1 MKSCLICDDH
11 QMMLQALKGS
21 VQLSWPDAEIIL
33 AGDFPSAWLSASTR
47 PDLIL
52 CDLGMP
58 GAAPVD
64 GVRRLREAAPGSPIL
79 VVTGVE
85 DDQILLDMFELGVAG
100 FIPKV
105 SSPTILELAIRLILA
120 GGQYLPERMIKLT
133 NRPPEPNGE
142 PPRFAAGASFSKL
155 TVRQIEVLR
164 MIATGKSNKE
174 IARALCLSPAT
185 VKAHVAAVI
194 AVLGTTNRTEAAFA
208 ARNFGVI

>member
-1 MKSCLICDDH
+1 M
-11 QMMLQALKGS
+11 
-21 VQLSWPDAEIIL
+21 SWPRADITL
-33 AGDFPSAWLSASTR
+33 AGDFPSAWSSAAAG

-58 GAAPVD
+58 GAPPVE
-64 GVRRLREAAPGSPIL
+64 GVRRLRDVAPESPVL

-105 SSPTILELAIRLILA
+105 SSPTILELAMRLILA
-120 GGQYLPERMIKLT
+120 GGHYLPERMIKLT
-133 NRPPEPNGE
+133 SRLSETGSE
-142 PPRFAAGASFSKL
+142 PPTFAAGAGFSKL
-155 TVRQIEVLR
+155 TVRQIEILR

-194 AVLGTTNRTEAAFA
+194 AALGSANRTEAAFA
-208 ARNFGVI
+208 ARNLGFI

>member
-1 MKSCLICDDH
+1 MDSCLICDDH
-11 QMMLQALKGS
+11 EMMLQALRGS
-21 VQLSWPDAEIIL
+21 VLMSWPSAEITL
-33 AGDFPSAWLSASTR
+33 ASDFPSAWSSAVAR

-64 GVRRLREAAPGSPIL
+64 GIRRLREAAPESSVL

-105 SSPTILELAIRLILA
+105 ASPTILELAMRLILA
-120 GGQYLPERMIKLT
+120 GGRYLPERMIELT
-133 NRPPEPNGE
+133 GRLSGTNSDQSP
-142 PPRFAAGASFSKL
+142 FAAGANFSKL

-194 AVLGTTNRTEAAFA
+194 AAMGSANRTEAAFA

>member
-1 MKSCLICDDH
+1 
-11 QMMLQALKGS
+11 
-21 VQLSWPDAEIIL
+21 
-33 AGDFPSAWLSASTR
+33 
-47 PDLIL
+47 
-52 CDLGMP
+52 MP
-58 GAAPVD
+58 GATPVE

-79 VVTGVE
+79 VVTGIE
-85 DDQILLDMFELGVAG
+85 DDQVLLDMFDLGVAG
-100 FIPKV
+100 FVPKI

-120 GGQYLPERMIKLT
+120 GGQYLPERMVKLT
-133 NRPPEPNGE
+133 TRPPGANGE

-174 IARALCLSPAT
+174 IARALSLSPAT

-194 AVLGTTNRTEAAFA
+194 AALGTTNRTEAAFA

>member
-1 MKSCLICDDH
+1 MNNCLICDDH

-21 VQLSWPDAEIIL
+21 VQLSWPDTEIIL
-33 AGDFPSAWLSASTR
+33 ASDFPSAWSSAAAH

-64 GVRRLREAAPGSPIL
+64 GIQRLREVAPESPIL
-79 VVTGVE
+79 VVTGTE
-85 DDQILLDMFELGVAG
+85 DDQLLINMFALGVAG

-105 SSPTILELAIRLILA
+105 SNPTILELAMRLVLA
-120 GGQYLPERMIKLT
+120 GGHYLPERMIQLT
-133 NRPPEPNGE
+133 EGAGQANRTASN
-142 PPRFAAGASFSKL
+142 FAANAHFSKL
-155 TVRQIEVLR
+155 TLRQIEVLR
-164 MIATGKSNKE
+164 MISTGKSNKE

-194 AVLGTTNRTEAAFA
+194 AAMGSTNRTEAAFA
-208 ARNFGVI
+208 ARNFGLI

>member
-1 MKSCLICDDH
+1 MF
-11 QMMLQALKGS
+11 
-21 VQLSWPDAEIIL
+21 WPQAEIIL
-33 AGDFPSAWLSASTR
+33 ASDFPSAWSAAAAR

-58 GAAPVD
+58 GAAPVE
-64 GVRRLREAAPGSPIL
+64 GVRRLREAAPESPVL

-120 GGQYLPERMIKLT
+120 GGHYLPERMIKLT
-133 NRPPEPNGE
+133 SRLSETGSVPTALATGDT
-142 PPRFAAGASFSKL
+142 FSKL
-155 TVRQIEVLR
+155 TVRQIEILR

-194 AVLGTTNRTEAAFA
+194 AALGTANRTEAAFA
-208 ARNFGVI
+208 ARNLGVI

>member
-1 MKSCLICDDH
+1 M
-11 QMMLQALKGS
+11 
-21 VQLSWPDAEIIL
+21 SWPRAEITL
-33 AGDFPSAWLSASTR
+33 AGDFPSAWSSAAAG

-58 GAAPVD
+58 GAGPVE
-64 GVRRLREAAPGSPIL
+64 GIRRLREVAPGSPVL

-105 SSPTILELAIRLILA
+105 SSPTILELAMRLILA
-120 GGQYLPERMIKLT
+120 GGRYLPERMIKLT
-133 NRPPEPNGE
+133 SRLSETGSE
-142 PPRFAAGASFSKL
+142 PPTFAAGAGFSKL
-155 TVRQIEVLR
+155 TVRQIEILR

-194 AVLGTTNRTEAAFA
+194 AALGSANRTEAAFA
-208 ARNFGVI
+208 ARNLGVI

>member
-1 MKSCLICDDH
+1 MNNCLICDDH

-21 VQLSWPDAEIIL
+21 VQLSWPDTDIL
-33 AGDFPSAWLSASTR
+33 LASDFPSAWAAAKAH

-64 GVRRLREAAPGSPIL
+64 GIRRLRETTPNSPIL

-85 DDQILLDMFELGVAG
+85 DDQLLLDMFALGVAG

-105 SSPTILELAIRLILA
+105 SSPAILELAVRLILA
-120 GGQYLPERMIKLT
+120 GGHYLPERMIQLT
-133 NRPPEPNGE
+133 GRPHQANGTSPN
-142 PPRFAAGASFSKL
+142 FAANAHFSKM
-155 TVRQIEVLR
+155 TGRQIEVLQ

-194 AVLGTTNRTEAAFA
+194 AALGSANRTEAAFA
-208 ARNFGVI
+208 ARNFGLI

>member
-1 MKSCLICDDH
+1 M
-11 QMMLQALKGS
+11 
-21 VQLSWPDAEIIL
+21 SWPRAEITL
-33 AGDFPSAWLSASTR
+33 AGDFPSAWSSAAAG

-58 GAAPVD
+58 GAGPVE
-64 GVRRLREAAPGSPIL
+64 GIRRLREVAPGSPVL

-85 DDQILLDMFELGVAG
+85 DDQILLDMFEIGVAG

-105 SSPTILELAIRLILA
+105 SSPTILELAMRLILA
-120 GGQYLPERMIKLT
+120 GGHYLPERMIKLT
-133 NRPPEPNGE
+133 SRLSETSTE
-142 PPRFAAGASFSKL
+142 PPSFVAGANFSKL
-155 TVRQIEVLR
+155 TVRQIEILR

-194 AVLGTTNRTEAAFA
+194 AALGSANRTEAAFA
-208 ARNFGVI
+208 ARNLGVI